1 MRRIFIFL
9 ASVLLTLV
17 SISTAGFAADLGEL
31 RFVLSANRNAPERVQ
46 LTLRER
52 QDRKNWSSG
61 MTNSEIATRDLVGL
75 APSQLFAG
83 GNTPLRFA
91 LVRDAGRAD
100 CVGAG
105 RHGQGAGTCRF
116 SPDPRFLALLRSNG
130 IAHPDRRE
138 AFVML
143 LLGVRRELVEALGAA
158 RYPAPTVGELTGLAA
173 LQVTPEYIRD
183 LGRRGYRPDRVG
195 DLTSFKALGINP
207 DYIDGMSRAGFGR
220 LPADSIVQLKALG
233 VSPDYV
239 AALSRAGYAPLRAGE
254 VVQMK
259 AMGITPADFANFRRA
274 GPRLSVAKMVQA
286 KALGLSPSE
295 LRASR

>member
-1 MRRIFIFL
+1 MRRTFIFL
-9 ASVLLTLV
+9 ASILLTFV

-31 RFVLSANRNAPERVQ
+31 RFELNATRNASDRVR
-46 LTLRER
+46 LTLREE
-52 QDRKNWSSG
+52 QDRKNWRNG
-61 MTNSEIATRDLVGL
+61 MTNSTIAIRDLVGL

-100 CVGAG
+100 CVGVG
-105 RHGQGAGTCRF
+105 GKGQGAGRCRF
-116 SPDPRFLALLRSNG
+116 SPDPRFMALLRSHG
-130 IAHPDRRE
+130 IAQPNQSQ
-138 AFVML
+138 AFGML
-143 LLGVRRELVEALGAA
+143 LLSVRRELVEALGAA

-183 LGRRGYRPDRVG
+183 LARRGYRPDRVG
-195 DLTSFKALGINP
+195 DLTSFKALGIDP

-220 LPADSIVQLKALG
+220 LPADTIVQLKALG

-239 AALSRAGYAPLRAGE
+239 AALRRAGYAPLRAGE

-274 GPRLSVAKMVQA
+274 GLNLSVTKMVQA
-286 KALGLSPSE
+286 KALGLLPSE